1 MIGTLGRNRERI
13 DVDYGFPQ
21 PAGRNE
27 PDVTSGAQGAFI
39 PSDSAGLTIARP
51 SHFSRDGL
59 PIQQRERE

>member
-27 PDVTSGAQGAFI
+27 PDVTVARKALS
-39 PSDSAGLTIARP
+39 SRRIAP
-51 SHFSRDGL
+51 A
-59 PIQQRERE
+59 